1 MRIDGTD
8 PEVAVTGVADG
19 DEPGSSQT
27 VDLGVEAT
35 DATSGVASSGLTL
48 DGEAVEPGELDLWTL
63 DLGEHVLV
71 ATATDEAGNSTE
83 TTVTFTVTTS
93 VEDLAAHVDRL
104 RADGALTKAEAARL
118 DAFLG
123 QATRHLAAGRDA
135 QAAAALE
142 KFAAATDE
150 EVLVRDAQAI
160 VAELG

>member
-1 MRIDGTD
+1 VSGVEDGA
-8 PEVAVTGVADG
+8 EL
-19 DEPGSSQT
+19 GSST
-27 VDLGVEAT
+27 TLDLGVEVT
-35 DATSGVASSGLTL
+35 DATSGVASSDVTL
-48 DGEAVEPGELDLWTL
+48 DGEAVEPGALDLWTL

-71 ATATDEAGNSTE
+71 VAATDQAGHTTE
-83 TTVTFTVTTS
+83 STVTFTVTTS

-104 RADGALTKAEAARL
+104 RADGALTKPEAARL

-142 KFAAATDE
+142 RFAAATDE
-150 EVLVRDAQAI
+150 EVLVRDAQAL